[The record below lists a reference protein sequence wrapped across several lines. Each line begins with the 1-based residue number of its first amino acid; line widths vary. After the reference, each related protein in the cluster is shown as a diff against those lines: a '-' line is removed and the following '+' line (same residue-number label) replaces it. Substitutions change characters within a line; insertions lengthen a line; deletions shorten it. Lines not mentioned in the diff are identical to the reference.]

1 MFAILETGGKQY
13 RVSKG
18 SIIDIERLNKE
29 EIEVNNINNN
39 DNNKKINFE
48 KILFIQK
55 DDNTILLGKPTL
67 TGVLI
72 EGTVISNYKD
82 DKVIVFKKRRR
93 KNSKRKNGHR
103 QMKTKVII
111 NDIKF

>member
-1 MFAILETGGKQY
+1 MFAIVETGGKQY

-18 SIIDIERLNKE
+18 SVIDIERLEMNVDEK
-29 EIEVNNINNN
+29 V
-39 DNNKKINFE
+39 NFE
-48 KILFIQK
+48 KVLFVQK
-55 DDNTILLGKPTL
+55 DDSTILLGKPAL
-67 TGVLI
+67 TGVLV
-72 EGTVISNYKD
+72 EGSVVSNYKD

-103 QMKTKVII
+103 QMKTRVII

>member
-18 SIIDIERLNKE
+18 SIIDIERLGMNVGEK
-29 EIEVNNINNN
+29 V
-39 DNNKKINFE
+39 NFE
-48 KILFIQK
+48 TVLFLQK

-67 TGVLI
+67 DGVLV
-72 EGTVISNYKD
+72 EGSIVDNYKD

-103 QMKTKVII
+103 QMKTRVII
-111 NDIKF
+111 DDIKF

>member
-1 MFAILETGGKQY
+1 MFAILKTGGKQY

-18 SIIDIERLNKE
+18 SIIDIERLKIDVDE
-29 EIEVNNINNN
+29 
-39 DNNKKINFE
+39 KINFE
-48 KILFIQK
+48 TVLFVQK

-67 TGVLI
+67 SGVFV
-72 EGTVISNYKD
+72 EGSIIDNYKD
-82 DKVIVFKKRRR
+82 DKIIVFKKRRR

-103 QMKTKVII
+103 QMKTRVII